1 MARTSKAVQEINE
14 MLTPTARASWVVNRY
29 VTWRGA
35 QSGWR
40 DDAKEL
46 RDYIFQTD
54 TTQTSNASLPWK
66 NKTSIPKLT
75 QIRDN
80 LHANYMAALFP
91 HDSWFKWEGDTED
104 ASSRETAQKIESYM
118 KQKIRES
125 GFKKVIS
132 RSVYDYIDYGNAFGE
147 VSYVSEV
154 HTSSDGSSVSIYTGP
169 RVTRLSPYDLFFDI
183 TASDFKDAAKITRRI
198 VSFGTLL
205 KAFEEDPVGFKWVPD
220 AVKQTQQLRL
230 SLSAYGDSDLDKA
243 EGFQRDGMGDLNLYY
258 SSDMIEL
265 LEFEGDIYDAET
277 NELKSGY
284 RIIVM
289 DRKNIVHEEPMDSW
303 LGRSNKEHVAWRERQ
318 DNLMGAGPLDN
329 LVGMQYRLD
338 HLENLRADVF
348 DQIAHPILV
357 IQGQVEDFEW
367 GPGERIFTDEEAS
380 VKTLSPDTTALNAD
394 FQMDR
399 LMRDMEELAGAP
411 KQAMGIRTPGEKT
424 AFEVQTLENAS
435 GRLFQQKIQKF
446 EEDFVEPL
454 LNQMLESARRN
465 IAPTEIIKVLDD
477 DFAVQQFMTIK
488 KEDLAQRGKLYPIG
502 ARHFAKQAQ
511 VVQNL
516 LGMMN
521 SGALQDPAIAAHI
534 SGLKIAELL
543 EEMLGLERYDL
554 VSNNIRIAEQQ
565 ETQALSAQSQ
575 ENTVNEIAERQ
586 FQDDEVDNG

>member
-1 MARTSKAVQEINE
+1 
-14 MLTPTARASWVVNRY
+14 
-29 VTWRGA
+29 
-35 QSGWR
+35 
-40 DDAKEL
+40 
-46 RDYIFQTD
+46 
-54 TTQTSNASLPWK
+54 
-66 NKTSIPKLT
+66 
-75 QIRDN
+75 
-80 LHANYMAALFP
+80 
-91 HDSWFKWEGDTED
+91 
-104 ASSRETAQKIESYM
+104 
-118 KQKIRES
+118 
-125 GFKKVIS
+125 
-132 RSVYDYIDYGNAFGE
+132 NAFGE

-220 AVKQTQQLRL
+220 ADKQTQQLRL

-289 DRKNIVHEEPMDSW
+289 DRKNIVYEEPMDSW

-367 GPGERIFTDEEAS
+367 GPAGRIFTDEEARL
-380 VKTLSPDTTALNAD
+380 KTLSPDTTALNAD